1 LIKLLGKHSGYR
13 IAFALLAFICLSVVV
28 SDASQAIP
36 VKGLYLG
43 TFSVLQAWDDF
54 GILSAEEPATKMSS
68 NMPILQILDAEGKLV
83 NLAQWDGTEPKV
95 SANGKEW
102 AIVLSATIGFKRFS
116 FELRSSW
123 TDKTKLNAGL
133 IKLMIS
139 TLGEPAD
146 AAKYSFVLRFPG
158 SGSWVSKDGK
168 SAAVASIEGFKDS
181 LAAYIALAPVDD
193 SCTFKSKQM
202 SKNDSSKVGKKLF
215 YIDASS
221 SYKKGEAPKQLIMG
235 VYITKVI
242 AWSYEPVLALSAAI
256 SSDKAEPD
264 VRIFG
269 TVDKQSASP
278 GESLNYSYFL
288 LNAGMDEATDLS
300 VSIPIQE
307 KTGLITSSITG
318 DPGIARLMPSG
329 KEIEVVQR
337 GQNSGESD
345 MSIKSIQW
353 SPKGNL
359 RPGETIRISF
369 SISL

>member
-1 LIKLLGKHSGYR
+1 MLGKHSGYR
-13 IAFALLAFICLSVVV
+13 IAFALLAFICLSVAV
-28 SDASQAIP
+28 SGASQAEP

-43 TFSVLQAWDDF
+43 TFNVLQAWEDF
-54 GILSAEEPATKMSS
+54 GILSAEEPNTKVSS
-68 NMPILQILDAEGKLV
+68 KMPILQILDAEGKLV
-83 NLAQWDGTEPKV
+83 SLAQWDGTEPKV
-95 SANGKEW
+95 SADGKEW
-102 AIVLSATIGFKRFS
+102 AIVLSATIGFKRFA

-133 IKLMIS
+133 IKLMVT

-146 AAKYSFVLRFPG
+146 VAKYFFVLRFPG

-168 SAAVASIEGFKDS
+168 SAVAASIEGFKDS

-215 YIDASS
+215 YIEASS
-221 SYKKGEAPKQLIMG
+221 SNFKGEVQEPLIMG

-256 SSDKAEPD
+256 NSDKVEPD

-269 TVDKQSASP
+269 TVDKQTASP
-278 GESLNYSYFL
+278 GESLNYTYFL
-288 LNAGMDEATDLS
+288 FNAGMDEATDLS
-300 VSIPIQE
+300 VSIPVQE
-307 KTGLITSSITG
+307 KTGLITSSISG

-329 KEIEVVQR
+329 KEIEVEQK
-337 GQNSGESD
+337 GQNTGESD

-353 SPKGNL
+353 SPERDL
-359 RPGETIRISF
+359 RPGETISISF